1 MPSYSMGVK
10 LKSDLG
16 KATGVPGPGTYVNSA
31 EKLRQKS
38 PSFGFGTMKR
48 PEISGKAQEV
58 PGPGTYAIKSTVG
71 EAIHGLSRN

>member
-1 MPSYSMGVK
+1 MGIK

-16 KATGVPGPGTYVNSA
+16 RNNNVPGPGTYVNSA

-48 PEISGKAQEV
+48 PEIAGKASEV
-58 PGPGTYAIKSTVG
+58 PGPGTYVIKGKVG
-71 EAIHGLSRN
+71 EATQGMSSN